1 MCHAAAPQGPQP
13 HTESSSVVIF
23 SLSLSVRPSVRPQ
36 NALIREL
43 DHTKKLIEESH
54 HEKVC
59 DRLSLA
65 RHSSCR
71 RAG

>member
-1 MCHAAAPQGPQP
+1 MCHAAAPQGPQS

-23 SLSLSVRPSVRPQ
+23 SLSLCPSVRPQ

-59 DRLSLA
+59 DRLGLA
-65 RHSSCR
+65 RHCCCC